1 MDILDIWLL
10 SDNLFRILKERIF
23 MIRVGIHK
31 QFLNSA
37 ESLGFWNP
45 RISAGFEPYS

>member
-1 MDILDIWLL
+1 MDNACERGLDP
-10 SDNLFRILKERIF
+10 
-23 MIRVGIHK
+23 RVGIHK
-31 QFLNSA
+31 QFLNPA

>member
-1 MDILDIWLL
+1 M
-10 SDNLFRILKERIF
+10 KT
-23 MIRVGIHK
+23 RVGIHK
-31 QFLNSA
+31 QFLNTA